1 MHEVKKF
8 SNSVLLNLKETNES
22 TFEFGEKG
30 TKNIYHGQLNFETKY
45 YIALRPKLL
54 FPSSAKIH
62 IELDKY

>member
-1 MHEVKKF
+1 MHEVKKIQQF
-8 SNSVLLNLKETNES
+8 SLVKFKRNKRS